1 MNNSQAVQEGRVE
14 VSHGGQVASVPL
26 LKQPG
31 LSLVLAPGPW
41 RRTLMGYVQD
51 LAGEAVI
58 FFEAPR
64 KHCCAMLD
72 AFDEAA
78 VEVTVGSAMFRVS
91 VEHLAVVRRA
101 IRC

>member
-1 MNNSQAVQEGRVE
+1 MNNSQAVREGGVE
-14 VSHGGQVASVPL
+14 VSHRGQVASVPL

-31 LSLVLAPGPW
+31 LSLVLAPGAW

-51 LAGEAVI
+51 LAGEAVM

-64 KHCCAMLD
+64 RHCCALVD

-78 VEVTVGSAMFRVS
+78 VEVTIGSAMFRVS
-91 VEHLAVVRRA
+91 VDHLAVVRRA
-101 IRC
+101 LRC